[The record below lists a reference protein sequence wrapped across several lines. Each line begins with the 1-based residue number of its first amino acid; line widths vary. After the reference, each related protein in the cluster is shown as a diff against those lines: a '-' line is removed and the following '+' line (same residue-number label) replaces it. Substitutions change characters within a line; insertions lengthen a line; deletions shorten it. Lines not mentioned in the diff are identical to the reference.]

1 MVSTTETPTELRIR
15 ALQGLY
21 DAVGWLAWPA
31 VRFVAGAFLVP
42 HGAQKLFGLWGGN
55 IQNTGASFAKMGLE
69 PGLPLAYLVGSWE
82 FFGGILIAIGFL
94 TRPAALGAAFL
105 LAVATFMV
113 HLPLG
118 FFWSGSVPSEGNLG
132 SERKITYAVC
142 SGATTGSGKYCASQR
157 SPKLKVK
164 LGRTCHLS

>member
-1 MVSTTETPTELRIR
+1 MEVHVVATTETAVELRIP
-15 ALQGLY
+15 ALQALY
-21 DAVGWLAWPA
+21 DKVGWLSWPA

-55 IQNTGASFAKMGLE
+55 IANTGAGFAKMGLE

-105 LAVATFMV
+105 LAVAAFMV
-113 HLPLG
+113 HLQFG
-118 FFWSGSVPSEGNLG
+118 FFWTARGVEYPLMWTILMLAIAARGAGALSVDSALRREF
-132 SERKITYAVC
+132 
-142 SGATTGSGKYCASQR
+142 
-157 SPKLKVK
+157 
-164 LGRTCHLS
+164 

>member
-1 MVSTTETPTELRIR
+1 VVSTTEGAVALRIP

-21 DAVGWLAWPA
+21 DKVSWLAWPA

-55 IQNTGASFAKMGLE
+55 IANTGAMFAKMGLE

-82 FFGGILIAIGFL
+82 FFGGLLVAIGFL

-105 LAVATFMV
+105 LFVAAFMV
-113 HLPLG
+113 HLPIG
-118 FFWSGSVPSEGNLG
+118 FFWTNRGLEYPLLWALLMLAIAGRGAGPVSVDS
-132 SERKITYAVC
+132 A
-142 SGATTGSGKYCASQR
+142 
-157 SPKLKVK
+157 
-164 LGRTCHLS
+164 LGREF